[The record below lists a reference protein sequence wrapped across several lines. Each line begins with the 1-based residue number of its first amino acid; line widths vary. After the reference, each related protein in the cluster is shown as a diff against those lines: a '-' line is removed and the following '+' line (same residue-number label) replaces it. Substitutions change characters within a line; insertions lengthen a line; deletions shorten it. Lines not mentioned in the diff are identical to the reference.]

1 MEKKVRRFIKVY
13 PWFHG
18 LTADLLFYIAID
30 TLFLAT
36 VKNLTAAEIVSLTTI
51 SSVASLVLRFP
62 VLWIMER
69 VGNNLSIKLTAL
81 LMLIS
86 ALLITFGGNFY
97 IIALGKIFH
106 NISVLFSNSLV
117 LALGNNL
124 ELIDKSN
131 DFVKVRTSGNTVY
144 SSVTMVI
151 AFIASYMF
159 NLNNYLPMI
168 GCITTCL
175 IGFILSF
182 FLEDCSK
189 FNKTVK
195 KKTDKKSKVHF
206 SKVIFWGM
214 FVYAIFVP
222 VVNSGQTEGKLF
234 TQQELLT
241 EFSIET
247 TSIIIGA
254 IICISR
260 VARVLSNIVFSRIYS
275 GYNSKT
281 GIVLASMLASSIGMT
296 FFGSFIGYTPIKI
309 GLMGFAYIIIL
320 FVRDPFRLYV
330 QDVIIGTTAKEYHRS
345 LLVMMGFYSQIGTL
359 VLNATFTVVL
369 LGYTLR
375 TVMGLLFIISVICVL
390 ITIKFYKTV
399 IEAINAK
406 KAETV

>member
-214 FVYAIFVP
+214 FAYAIFFP

-254 IICISR
+254 IVCISR